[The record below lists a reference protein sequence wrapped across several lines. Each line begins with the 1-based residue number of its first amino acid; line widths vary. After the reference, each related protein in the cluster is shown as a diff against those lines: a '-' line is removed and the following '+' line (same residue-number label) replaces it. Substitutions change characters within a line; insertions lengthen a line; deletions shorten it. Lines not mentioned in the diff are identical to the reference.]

1 MPEQKTL
8 KRAAADKRAGKSAS
22 TQAGEFVKEQVDK
35 VRAGKHGVRS
45 PKQAIAIGL
54 SEARR
59 AGVDL
64 KPPKKGATSEA
75 TRKKAQKDSAAG
87 KHEGAAKKSA
97 SKESSAK
104 RSRVSESV
112 LKRES
117 KGRGVV
123 GGDVEAGE
131 VGGGQAASSEPLGR
145 SQKGR
150 CDEGRGWTL
159 RCREKG
165 RANAGVARASLSLRL
180 AKRQQ

>member
-59 AGVDL
+59 AGVDM
-64 KPPKKGATSEA
+64 KPPKKSATSEA
-75 TRKKAQKDSAAG
+75 SRKKGQKDSAAG
-87 KHEGAAKKSA
+87 KHEGTAKKSA

-104 RSRVSESV
+104 RSRVSENV
-112 LKRES
+112 LKSER
-117 KGRGVV
+117 KAGV
-123 GGDVEAGE
+123 GERAEAGE
-131 VGGGQAASSEPLGR
+131 QGGGAAVRDVKAGKTGGAQTARGQPLGR
-145 SQKGR
+145 G
-150 CDEGRGWTL
+150 
-159 RCREKG
+159 EKG
-165 RANAGVARASLSLRL
+165 GG
-180 AKRQQ
+180 